1 VRRQAQDRQ
10 DFIVEEVHKLA
21 KAGVVWG
28 VLHPMWTANP
38 VVVPKPNLK
47 MRLCI
52 VFTDL
57 N

>member
-1 VRRQAQDRQ
+1 
-10 DFIVEEVHKLA
+10 VEEVHKLA